1 MRSASPSKASAGS
14 KRSGDPARMMAGV
27 QTVRLAWITAT
38 GLLVFAAPAGA
49 TTPIVAGHM
58 WFYWLAPI
66 LTVSAAG
73 LIVMLWGG
81 YIRKVLFPKYRGRR
95 VQD

>member
-1 MRSASPSKASAGS
+1 MRSASPSRSTAGS

-27 QTVRLAWITAT
+27 QPVRLAWITAV
-38 GLLVFAAPAGA
+38 GVLAFAAPAGA

-58 WFYWLAPI
+58 WFYWMAPI

-73 LIVMLWGG
+73 LVLSLWGG
-81 YIRKVLFPKYRGRR
+81 YIRKVLFPKYRGRK

>member
-1 MRSASPSKASAGS
+1 VSPTRSASGA

-27 QTVRLAWITAT
+27 KPVRLVSLTAA
-38 GLLVFAAPAGA
+38 GLLGFAAPAGA
-49 TTPIVAGHM
+49 STPIVASHM
-58 WFYWLAPI
+58 WYYWLAPI

-73 LIVMLWGG
+73 LVLSVWGG
-81 YIRKVLFPKYRGRR
+81 YIRKVLFPKYRGRK